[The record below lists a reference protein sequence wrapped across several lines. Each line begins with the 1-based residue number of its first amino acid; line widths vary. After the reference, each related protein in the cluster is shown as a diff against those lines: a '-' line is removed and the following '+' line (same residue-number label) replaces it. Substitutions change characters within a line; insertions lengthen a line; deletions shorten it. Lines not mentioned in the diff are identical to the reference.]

1 MPKEE
6 ALREENPKAPT
17 ATTLWCCPCLAD
29 VCGSGSLKGVDEEET
44 VVTGEEAQTEA
55 AEEAKTEAAEAEEA
69 EDAADK
75 YQGDEGEGEVAAA
88 ADSEADQTNAAAA
101 AGPRTAAAKPKPKPR
116 RQVRPA
122 GKKAPKS
129 SPAFFTGKAAGLPP
143 PPKEACVGPPPPVAD
158 PTFSVGLGAYLVYTD
173 AEGGR
178 LKNQWSKTPLTGSG
192 ILAYLCPEK
201 EVADYKFEKKSA
213 VEIYA
218 TDCEKSMASEFP
230 ADRIKYYEGWAT
242 FFKQLSAHGGTI
254 VLLPAAVAEPPP
266 KVKVVMFN
274 KGKLSPVEVGQEV
287 TINAF
292 ECLAVVPS
300 NATKFNVK
308 EMPHSDFMA
317 LANSQGVYVNLK
329 K

>member
-1 MPKEE
+1 M
-6 ALREENPKAPT
+6 
-17 ATTLWCCPCLAD
+17 
-29 VCGSGSLKGVDEEET
+29 
-44 VVTGEEAQTEA
+44 VTGEEAQTEA
-55 AEEAKTEAAEAEEA
+55 AEEATTEGAEAEEA
-69 EDAADK
+69 GDAAEK
-75 YQGDEGEGEVAAA
+75 YQEEDKGEGEVAAA
-88 ADSEADQTNAAAA
+88 SEADQTNAA

-218 TDCEKSMASEFP
+218 TDCEVNTQEISVYKLNEAQDKKVENEQ
-230 ADRIKYYEGWAT
+230 IHIE
-242 FFKQLSAHGGTI
+242 
-254 VLLPAAVAEPPP
+254 LPLQHAGVP
-266 KVKVVMFN
+266 KLPHDLV
-274 KGKLSPVEVGQEV
+274 
-287 TINAF
+287 
-292 ECLAVVPS
+292 
-300 NATKFNVK
+300 NV
-308 EMPHSDFMA
+308 DCT
-317 LANSQGVYVNLK
+317 
-329 K
+329 

>member
-1 MPKEE
+1 M
-6 ALREENPKAPT
+6 
-17 ATTLWCCPCLAD
+17 
-29 VCGSGSLKGVDEEET
+29 
-44 VVTGEEAQTEA
+44 TGEEAQTEA

-218 TDCEKSMASEFP
+218 TDCEVNTREKSVYKLNEAQ
-230 ADRIKYYEGWAT
+230 DKRIEDE
-242 FFKQLSAHGGTI
+242 QIHCE
-254 VLLPAAVAEPPP
+254 LPLQHAGVQ
-266 KVKVVMFN
+266 
-274 KGKLSPVEVGQEV
+274 S
-287 TINAF
+287 
-292 ECLAVVPS
+292 CLMILV
-300 NATKFNVK
+300 NV
-308 EMPHSDFMA
+308 DCT
-317 LANSQGVYVNLK
+317 
-329 K
+329 